1 MTSASNPPSDV
12 DRPDVGVKRARR
24 SELLAARRAVPAA
37 DVAAASRRIVATL
50 RSLPEL
56 APAARPGAGPDA
68 LPGRAAERNLLLY
81 AADPDEVDL
90 SELLAAPPQGFRVL
104 LPRVERS
111 AEGDELVTVRHG
123 PGDELVVGPL
133 GVREP
138 TGPAVDPT
146 DVDVVIVPGVAFSP
160 SGGRLGRGRGMY
172 DRFLPRLPRAV
183 RIGVCIEQ
191 LVVADLVLER
201 HDARMDLL
209 VTDASVRRRTA
220 SVPDA
225 PA

>member
-1 MTSASNPPSDV
+1 MTSAQSSPSDV
-12 DRPDVGVKRARR
+12 DPSDVDVKRARR
-24 SELLAARRAVPAA
+24 RELLAARRAVPAA
-37 DVAAASRRIVATL
+37 DVAAASGRIVATL
-50 RSLPEL
+50 RDLSEL
-56 APAARPGAGPDA
+56 APDA
-68 LPGRAAERNLLLY
+68 SCERSLLLY

-90 SELLAAPPQGFRVL
+90 TELLEAPPLGFRVL

-111 AEGDELVTVRHG
+111 AEGDELVTVRHE
-123 PGDELVVGPL
+123 PGAALVVGPL

-160 SGGRLGRGRGMY
+160 SGGRLGRGRGIY
-172 DRFLPRLPRAV
+172 DRFLPQLPRAV

-191 LVVADLVLER
+191 LVVEDLPLEA